1 MLAVER
7 RTRRRSNSF
16 SSSLPTN
23 LPTTPQSTPSSSY
36 VSDSLL
42 ERQAVAG
49 LDLDKAAGQ
58 LLLTP
63 DTVSP
68 QSAEE
73 EEKLEEVRQMCADLR
88 LR

>member
-16 SSSLPTN
+16 SNLPTN

-36 VSDSLL
+36 VSESLL

-49 LDLDKAAGQ
+49 LNLDKAAGQ

>member
-7 RTRRRSNSF
+7 RMRRRSNSF
-16 SSSLPTN
+16 SNLPTN

-49 LDLDKAAGQ
+49 LNLDKAAGQ

-73 EEKLEEVRQMCADLR
+73 EEKLEEVRQMCANLR